1 MKKENTIETV
11 DMTMAKHIF
20 DTIIDYEKSWK
31 SAKTN
36 HSQNTTTV
44 PVNKILD
51 YFGVENI
58 CKLFGCTI
66 FDEDIARR
74 LIIKAFE

>member
-1 MKKENTIETV
+1 MEKTKD
-11 DMTMAKHIF
+11 DMAFIKQTF
-20 DTIIDYEKSWK
+20 DSIVDYEKSWMK
-31 SAKTN
+31 SPHNNVPTP
-36 HSQNTTTV
+36 V
-44 PVNKILD
+44 IPVNKILD

-74 LIIKAFE
+74 LIIKSFE